1 MNLSIKF
8 AGLGGQGIQLAGKL
22 LGQAA
27 FRQGLNVSQGVNY
40 EPATSGGL
48 TTADVTLAKLDT
60 EILYPFIEVPDIL
73 VVFAQRAWDEFK
85 STVTSNTIVLAD
97 ADYVQD
103 FDDEYSRKAKLAFHL
118 PFSKK
123 ATEIGSEKVMNVVVI
138 GFISEMLDVGEHYV
152 PALLQESNPEDAEE
166 YDLLEVAPEHFED
179 SLIKASPE
187 KFKELNLNAYKV
199 GYQMSLDQ
207 VYSKP
212 EITQI

>member
-1 MNLSIKF
+1 MSIKF
-8 AGLGGQGIQLAGKL
+8 AGIGGQGIQLAGKL

-85 STVTSNTIVLAD
+85 HTVTENTIVLAD
-97 ADYVQD
+97 YDYVQD
-103 FDDEYSRKAKLAFHL
+103 FDDVYSKKAHLAFHL
-118 PFSKK
+118 PFSAK
-123 ATEIGSEKVMNVVVI
+123 ATEIGSEKVTNVVII
-138 GFISEMLDVGEHYV
+138 GFISEMLDVGEHFV
-152 PALLQESNPEDAEE
+152 PLLLQESKPEDAEE

-187 KFKELNLNAYKV
+187 KFRELNLNAYKV

-207 VYSKP
+207 DYSKK
-212 EITQI
+212 EIVQL